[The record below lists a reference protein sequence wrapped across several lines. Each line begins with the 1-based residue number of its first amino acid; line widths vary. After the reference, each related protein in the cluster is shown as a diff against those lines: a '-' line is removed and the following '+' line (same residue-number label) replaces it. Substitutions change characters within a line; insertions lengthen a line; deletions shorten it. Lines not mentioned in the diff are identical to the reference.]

1 MKRLRKA
8 SVVVVLVLVAA
19 ELLARVKM
27 SYNTGKPSYL
37 LAPFLMKR
45 ITTAGG
51 TEREPSSDPRN
62 GYYKRRPGVQDHF
75 TINRLGFR
83 GPDFDPVRKSA
94 ATRIICAGDSN
105 VIGLDVKDD
114 ETWPAVLSRL
124 LNQRVPSGFEVI
136 NAGFNGFTSSHYLN
150 LIRAELLNY
159 SPDILI
165 VYGGVNDLHD
175 DPKLGARRGGDLRK
189 SLHDL
194 LYYRSILYTL
204 TLEKFSLMR
213 SQSPVPMTVFENTH
227 YLELFANNT
236 GAIIDL
242 CRKKNVRL
250 VFVRETINADPV
262 QTSRMDQEMAVLK
275 TLCARQHV
283 EYLDPTT
290 AFREAQQA
298 GVRVFSD
305 EIHLGVAGFAILADR
320 VAGYLTAR

>member
-1 MKRLRKA
+1 MKRLRQA
-8 SVVVVLVLVAA
+8 SVVLVLVLMSA

-51 TEREPSSDPRN
+51 TEREPSSDPRK
-62 GYYKRRPGVQDHF
+62 GYYKMRPGVYDHF

-83 GPDFDPVRKSA
+83 GPDFDPGHKSA

-105 VIGLDVKDD
+105 VIGLDVKEDQ
-114 ETWPAVLSRL
+114 TWPAGLARS
-124 LNQRVPSGFEVI
+124 LNQRMPSGFEVI
-136 NAGFNGFTSSHYLN
+136 NAGFNGSTSSHYLN
-150 LIRAELLNY
+150 LIRAELLDY

-165 VYGGVNDLHD
+165 VYGGVNDLHT
-175 DPKLGARRGGDLRK
+175 DPKLGTRRSGDLRN

-204 TLEKFSLMR
+204 ALEKFSLMR
-213 SQSPVPMTVFENTH
+213 SQSPVPMTVYENTH

-242 CRKKNVRL
+242 CRKKNIRL

-275 TLCARQHV
+275 NLCETQHV
-283 EYLDPTT
+283 EYLDLTT
-290 AFREAQQA
+290 AFREAQTTGA
-298 GVRVFSD
+298 RVFSD
-305 EIHLGVAGFAILADR
+305 QIHLGTAGFAILADK
-320 VAGYLTAR
+320 VAAYLTPR